1 MRFDRIENLLYEY
14 ALRIDSGDL
23 AGVAELFRD
32 GRVETGQGDGIGYD
46 GVLKMYS
53 ATVRLYEDGTPRT
66 LHQLSNLQIE
76 QDGDEAECHSCFCVL
91 QALPDFPLQAIITG
105 RYRDRLRRVDGQWQF
120 VSKRI
125 TPLHIGDM
133 SRHVLF
139 DAGTLQQAD

>member
-23 AGVAELFRD
+23 EGVAELFRN
-32 GRVETGQGDGIGYD
+32 GRVETGQGDGVGYE
-46 GVLKMYS
+46 GVLQMYR
-53 ATVRLYEDGTPRT
+53 ATVRMYEDGTPRT
-66 LHQLSNLQIE
+66 LHQLSNLQIV
-76 QDGDEAECHSCFCVL
+76 QDGDEAECQSCFCVL
-91 QALPDFPLQAIITG
+91 QALPDFPLQPIITG
-105 RYRDRLRRVDGQWQF
+105 RYRDRVKRVDGAWEF

-139 DAGTLQQAD
+139 DASTLAGAT